1 MVCQRNVV
9 NYSSYSDRVYIT
21 VLNWDNSV
29 QNWDSLIVLVQ
40 NWDSSYVVSVQN
52 WDSLIVLVQNWD
64 SSYCLSPELSQLS
77 PELSQL
83 SWRPVS
89 VQNWV
94 ISVQN
99 WDKFPTQV
107 QHGQTLIPLLRL
119 RKRLCVRMLYSQ
131 RLEEQI
137 LQETELFNSQNT
149 CNRKTE

>member
-1 MVCQRNVV
+1 M
-9 NYSSYSDRVYIT
+9 

-29 QNWDSLIVLVQ
+29 QNWDRLIVSVQ

-64 SSYCLSPELSQLS
+64 SSYCLSPEPSQLS
-77 PELSQL
+77 PELSHL

-89 VQNWV
+89 VQNSV

-107 QHGQTLIPLLRL
+107 Q
-119 RKRLCVRMLYSQ
+119 
-131 RLEEQI
+131 QI
-137 LQETELFNSQNT
+137 
-149 CNRKTE
+149 